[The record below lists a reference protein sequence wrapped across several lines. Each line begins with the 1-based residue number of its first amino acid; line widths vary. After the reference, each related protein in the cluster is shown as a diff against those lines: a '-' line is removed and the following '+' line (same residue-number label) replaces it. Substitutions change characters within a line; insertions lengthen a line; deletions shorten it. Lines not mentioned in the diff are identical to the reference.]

1 MDVYKNNWSQVQ
13 EPETG
18 SVIVFNI
25 LGEPFHVG
33 VYIGDD
39 KFIHARDGMDS
50 VIESVNSPRWNKRIE
65 GYYKYATQPQIQLT
79 GKPHPFK
86 ETAYSEL
93 TIPGSTLADISQN
106 LITTYKISDYFAKNL
121 LIFLD
126 GVKVPKSEW
135 DSVRVQAGQQIVYKV
150 VCDDEESVLFAQL
163 EADLKDAFSH
173 DPVQKS
179 NSFRFY
185 SFLKQ
190 MYFVDYEPISFV
202 NISLI
207 EIKELYKPNEK
218 TYTNQFLEHT
228 SPPPE
233 FLVIS

>member
-1 MDVYKNNWSQVQ
+1 MQKKSLSFLLFTILLLPTV
-13 EPETG
+13 G
-18 SVIVFNI
+18 SCISFNVRQKAI
-25 LGEPFHVG
+25 KRDLKRKIKHG
-33 VYIGDD
+33 VPD
-39 KFIHARDGMDS
+39 
-50 VIESVNSPRWNKRIE
+50 
-65 GYYKYATQPQIQLT
+65 
-79 GKPHPFK
+79 
-86 ETAYSEL
+86 SEL
-93 TIPGSTLADISQN
+93 ISIVLTPEITRSKSFSWHNSHEFRINGKMYDI
-106 LITTYKISDYFAKNL
+106 IK
-121 LIFLD
+121 
-126 GVKVPKSEW
+126 KSIK
-135 DSVRVQAGQQIVYKV
+135 GKQIVYKV